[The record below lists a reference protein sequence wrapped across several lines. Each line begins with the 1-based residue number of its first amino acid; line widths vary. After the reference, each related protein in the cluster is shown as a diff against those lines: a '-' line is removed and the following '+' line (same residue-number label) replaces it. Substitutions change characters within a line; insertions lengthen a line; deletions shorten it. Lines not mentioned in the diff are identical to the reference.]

1 MVHMALKNEE
11 GGWILKK
18 KWEEILAI
26 FVARLN
32 IEYRKR
38 EFESKIFALRYQVII
53 SSLTET
59 RKKVK
64 RIYTE

>member
-1 MVHMALKNEE
+1 MDFEN
-11 GGWILKK
+11 

-64 RIYTE
+64 RVYTE